1 MHLAS
6 GPGIW
11 AGPFA
16 SKAADDVL
24 GPDGLTAEVITHMSS
39 GDSSPSCFRVRA
51 IGRMHDLRKTS
62 LVFQG
67 LQVQRIVGGWTERIL
82 QLYDSQWRQF
92 HWN

>member
-39 GDSSPSCFRVRA
+39 GDSSPSCFRARA
-51 IGRMHDLRKTS
+51 IGRMHDLRINLLSISRTPS
-62 LVFQG
+62 STHCWG
-67 LQVQRIVGGWTERIL
+67 L
-82 QLYDSQWRQF
+82 D
-92 HWN
+92 